1 MRITEGRYL
10 TMWAVRVVFQ
20 ISSGPPRTSGRSTV
34 PREPLDDRRQLG
46 EVARFGVRRGIGGA
60 PPQGGA
66 GGPYGPHPPPRGALH
81 PRHERGSHGGHGP
94 PARPGGFG
102 GPLGDPGGRVVSLR
116 RL

>member
-46 EVARFGVRRGIGGA
+46 EVARFGVRRGIGGT
-60 PPQGGA
+60 PTKGRGGV
-66 GGPYGPHPPPRGALH
+66 P
-81 PRHERGSHGGHGP
+81 HGP
-94 PARPGGFG
+94 PPQPPRALPARPHRGSRLE
-102 GPLGDPGGRVVSLR
+102 PRPPADPPAVP
-116 RL
+116 

>member
-46 EVARFGVRRGIGGA
+46 EVARFGVRRGIGGT
-60 PPQGGA
+60 PTKGGA
-66 GGPYGPHPPPRGALH
+66 GDPHGAHPRPRGAPH
-81 PRHERGSHGGHGP
+81 ARHWRSSDVGYRP
-94 PARPGGFG
+94 PAEPGG
-102 GPLGDPGGRVVSLR
+102 
-116 RL
+116 